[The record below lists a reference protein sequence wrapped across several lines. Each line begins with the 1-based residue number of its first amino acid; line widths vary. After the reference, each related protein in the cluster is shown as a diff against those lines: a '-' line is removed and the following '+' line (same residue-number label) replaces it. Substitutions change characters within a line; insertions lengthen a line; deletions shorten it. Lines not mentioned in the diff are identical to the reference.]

1 MNIEEFNYTL
11 PEELI
16 AQHPTDKRSDSR
28 LLQLNPNTEEIIDNN
43 FTNFLSLINQN
54 DLLIFNDTKV
64 IKARIHGHKKSGGK
78 VEVLI
83 EKIINQ
89 NSFVGHIGTSK
100 KINAGLEIMVGNFKL
115 TVKDRDENMF
125 IIETNDDIFNIIDRH
140 GKLPLPPYINRDNED
155 FDDDRYQTV
164 FAKHDGAIAA
174 PTAGLHFDDQFF
186 SELSK
191 QNFNFGFITLHV
203 GSGTFQPVRNSNITD
218 HKMHSEEFMIGQDVY
233 ERIEETKKNSGRII
247 AIGTTVLRALES
259 AYNQPRKDTNFQKT
273 NIFIYPGYQFKIV
286 DSLFTNFHLPKST
299 LIMLVSAFAGHSFT
313 MSAYAHAVQEEYRF
327 FSYGDA
333 MFIEQKLTSEDKR
346 ET

>member
-16 AQHPTDKRSDSR
+16 AQQPTDKRSDSR
-28 LLQLNPNTEEIIDNN
+28 LLQLNPNTEEIIDNS
-43 FTNFLSLINQN
+43 FTNFLSLINRN

-115 TVKDRDENMF
+115 SVKDREENMF
-125 IIETNDDIFNIIDRH
+125 IIETDDNIFNIIDRH

>member
-1 MNIEEFNYTL
+1 M
-11 PEELI
+11 I
-16 AQHPTDKRSDSR
+16 AQRPKDKRSDSR

-43 FTNFLSLINQN
+43 FTNFLSLINRD

-83 EKIINQ
+83 EKIIDQ

-115 TVKDRDENMF
+115 TVKDREENMF
-125 IIETNDDIFNIIDRH
+125 IIETDDDIFNIIDHH
-140 GKLPLPPYINRDNED
+140 GKLPLPPYINRVNED

-186 SELSK
+186 LALSK
-191 QNFNFGFITLHV
+191 QNFNFNFITLHV

-218 HKMHSEEFMIGQDVY
+218 HKMHSEEFMISQDVY
-233 ERIEETKKNSGRII
+233 DRIEQTKKNGGRII

-259 AYNQPRKDTNFQKT
+259 AYNQSKKVTSFQKT

-299 LIMLVSAFAGHSFT
+299 LIMLVSAFAGHSLT
-313 MSAYAHAVQEEYRF
+313 MTAYAHAVQQKYRF

-333 MFIEQKLTSEDKR
+333 MFIEQKLTSDDKI

>member
-233 ERIEETKKNSGRII
+233 ERIEETKKNRGRII

>member
-28 LLQLNPNTEEIIDNN
+28 LLQLNPNTKEIKDNN
-43 FTNFLSLINQN
+43 FINFLSLINRN

-333 MFIEQKLTSEDKR
+333 MFIEQKLT
-346 ET
+346 